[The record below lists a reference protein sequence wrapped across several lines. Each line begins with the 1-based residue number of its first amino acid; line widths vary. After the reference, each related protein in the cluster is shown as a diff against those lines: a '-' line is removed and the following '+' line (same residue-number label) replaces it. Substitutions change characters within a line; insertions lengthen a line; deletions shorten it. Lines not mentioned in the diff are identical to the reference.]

1 MEEGDSRRWEDLDP
15 NILAKIFR
23 GFDIFD
29 LTSGIAHTCSSW
41 RNAACDPLL
50 WKTLDLS
57 MLKSNFIKI
66 PLEPYVYVDGRSDRH
81 LTRVLKLSL
90 NLSRGCITTLLFHY
104 YMYVSDAQLTYTAE
118 RTPKLKRLVL
128 PAWNRIKRTGIC
140 KAISLWNDLESLT
153 MPSIANPPY
162 LMEAIS
168 QHCKN
173 FSELKILGPC
183 DMLFVQTL
191 IRCVPNLKV
200 LSIRCSILNIEALQL
215 ILDDLKNLEVLNISH
230 CFIVEVLPPP
240 ATRRVIEKLDSTIME
255 KGKRLREFYTCL
267 DDSCIMCQRSKADE
281 GLMRW
286 YKYDGLW
293 KEDEVKSLA
302 V

>member
-1 MEEGDSRRWEDLDP
+1 
-15 NILAKIFR
+15 
-23 GFDIFD
+23 
-29 LTSGIAHTCSSW
+29 
-41 RNAACDPLL
+41 
-50 WKTLDLS
+50 
-57 MLKSNFIKI
+57 
-66 PLEPYVYVDGRSDRH
+66 
-81 LTRVLKLSL
+81 
-90 NLSRGCITTLLFHY
+90 
-104 YMYVSDAQLTYTAE
+104 
-118 RTPKLKRLVL
+118 
-128 PAWNRIKRTGIC
+128 
-140 KAISLWNDLESLT
+140 

-215 ILDDLKNLEVLNISH
+215 ILNDLKNLEVLNISH

-267 DDSCIMCQRSKADE
+267 DDSCVMCQRSKADE